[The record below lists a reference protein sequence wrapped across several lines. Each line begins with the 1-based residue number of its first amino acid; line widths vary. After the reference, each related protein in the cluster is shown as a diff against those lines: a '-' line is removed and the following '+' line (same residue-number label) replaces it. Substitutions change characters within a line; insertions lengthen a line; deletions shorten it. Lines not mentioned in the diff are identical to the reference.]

1 FRRSRPED
9 REQLKWFVFAAVA
22 TIVLYIGLSGGVRG
36 PIRAVGFIAIPL
48 LPAATAIAILRYRLY
63 DIDRVISR
71 TVTYT
76 LVSAI
81 VAGVYVLVALVPTT
95 FLGHGHT
102 PTGLVA
108 AGTIAAAAVFRPVRR
123 RLQGAID
130 RRFNRWRYDA
140 AWAIDAL
147 ATRLRNEVDI
157 DELTNDLQTLVHQ
170 TTEPAHV
177 SVWLRQPST

>member
-1 FRRSRPED
+1 RGATR
-9 REQLKWFVFAAVA
+9 AA
-22 TIVLYIGLSGGVRG
+22 
-36 PIRAVGFIAIPL
+36 GFIAIPL
-48 LPAATAIAILRYRLY
+48 LPAATAVAILRYRLY
-63 DIDRVISR
+63 DIDRIISR
-71 TVTYT
+71 TATYAVVTA
-76 LVSAI
+76 L
-81 VAGVYVLVALVPTT
+81 VAGVYVVVVLVPTT
-95 FLGHGHT
+95 LLGHGHT
-102 PTGLVA
+102 PTGLIA
-108 AGTIAAAAVFRPVRR
+108 AGTIAAAAVFRPARR

-130 RRFNRWRYDA
+130 RRFNRSRYDA